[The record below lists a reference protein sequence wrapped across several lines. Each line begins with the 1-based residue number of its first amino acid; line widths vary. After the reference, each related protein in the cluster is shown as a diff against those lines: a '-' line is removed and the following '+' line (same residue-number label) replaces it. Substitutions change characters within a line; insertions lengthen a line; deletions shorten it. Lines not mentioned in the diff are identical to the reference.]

1 MSIKVDS
8 GGLIRSVPRLLIV
21 GSFLPGFELER
32 YAGGDLAKKL
42 MAVGGKVITTSNVCS
57 RPLRLLDMLRTV
69 YLRRRDYDVAHITVF
84 SGLAF
89 FYAECVV
96 RLLTFIGKP
105 CILDLHG
112 GNLPDFASRHP
123 ARIARLFSRACLVV
137 SPSRYLYAKL
147 KPMRPDIHL
156 IPNAIDIRQYSYS
169 FRHPLGARLL
179 WLRAFH
185 RIYNPMMA
193 PAVLAR
199 LLETRPQ
206 AQLTM
211 VGPDKGDGS
220 YEATR
225 KAAAGLGVLDRIRF
239 AGPVPK
245 GSVAQVL
252 GEHNI
257 FLNTTNIDNTPVS
270 VIEALAGG
278 LPVVSTNVGG
288 IPYLLEHGK
297 TALLVQPGNVEEM
310 ADAVKRLFSQPEL
323 AGRLAENGR
332 RLAESFDWEVVLPQ
346 WLALST
352 QLISDR
358 ITRSTEKPG
367 FAKSNIVGKNE

>member
-1 MSIKVDS
+1 MNIKVDS
-8 GGLIRSVPRLLIV
+8 SVPIRSVPRLLIV

-32 YAGGDLAKKL
+32 YAGGALANRL
-42 MAVGGKVITTSNVCS
+42 MKVGGKVITTSHVRS
-57 RPLRLLDMLRTV
+57 RPLRLIDMLWTT
-69 YLRRRDYDVAHITVF
+69 YKRRRDYDVAHITVF

-89 FYAECVV
+89 FYAECVA
-96 RLLTFIGKP
+96 RLLSFMGKP
-105 CILDLHG
+105 CTLGLHG

-123 ARIARLFSRACLVV
+123 ARIARLFSQARLAVC
-137 SPSRYLYAKL
+137 PSGYLYEKL
-147 KPMRPDIHL
+147 KPLMPDMHL
-156 IPNAIDIRQYSYS
+156 IPNAIDVSKYPLNL
-169 FRHPLGARLL
+169 RHPVGVRLL

-199 LLETRPQ
+199 LLETMPQ

-225 KAAAGLGVLDRIRF
+225 RAATGLGVLDRIRF

-245 GSVAQVL
+245 ESVAQVL
-252 GEHNI
+252 SEHDI
-257 FLNTTNIDNTPVS
+257 FLNTTNVDNTPVS
-270 VIEALAGG
+270 VIEAMACG

-297 TALLVQPGNVEEM
+297 TALLVQPGNVKEM
-310 ADAVKRLFSQPEL
+310 AAAVTRLVTEPNL
-323 AGRLAENGR
+323 AAQLRANGR
-332 RLAESFDWEVVLPQ
+332 KLAESFDWEVVLPQ
-346 WLALST
+346 WCRLLNSIILGPPLAN
-352 QLISDR
+352 
-358 ITRSTEKPG
+358 P
-367 FAKSNIVGKNE
+367 